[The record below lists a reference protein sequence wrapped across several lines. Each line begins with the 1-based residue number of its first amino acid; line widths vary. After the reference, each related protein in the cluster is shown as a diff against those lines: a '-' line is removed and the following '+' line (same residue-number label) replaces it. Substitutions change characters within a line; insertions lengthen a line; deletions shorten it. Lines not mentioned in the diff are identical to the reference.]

1 MITVSAELAVPVL
14 EGRGFTEDQ
23 AVKELNEARVKGTHR
38 AASETTLVR
47 ITYKAGKFSIARL

>member
-38 AASETTLVR
+38 AASETALVR
-47 ITYKAGKFSIARL
+47 ITHNAGKFSIVRL